1 MFTFTYVISTEELTN
16 SILEFFDI
24 TIQELEIT
32 IQVSYSIYGS
42 YRPATFYDPAE
53 YPELEVENIEV
64 QEVYLDGSL
73 VILSEY
79 NKKVTVTSYIDELT
93 SSKYWQDKIEGLCW
107 EDTEHKKQLLED
119 F

>member
-1 MFTFTYVISTEELTN
+1 MFTFDYTISTEELTN

-32 IQVSYSIYGS
+32 IQISYSIYGT

-53 YPELEVENIEV
+53 YPDLEVENIEV
-64 QEVYLDGSL
+64 QEVFLDGDL
-73 VILSEY
+73 VILNEY
-79 NKKVTVTSYIDELT
+79 KKATVTSYIDELT
-93 SSKYWQDKIEGLCW
+93 GSKYWQDKIEGLCW